1 MREFE
6 IRRLVGRLF
15 YDFTFLLDTNVISEA
30 TRQRPHPNVIARL
43 QQHEGEIAISTTVWH
58 ELLFGCERL
67 PNSKRRNFLERYL
80 NEIVRSTIAIL
91 PYDLEAATWHAIERA
106 RLTSIG
112 KTPSFQDG
120 QIAAV
125 AKVNGLI
132 LVTNNVSDF
141 GDFWDIQVENW
152 FV

>member
-1 MREFE
+1 MRF
-6 IRRLVGRLF
+6 LV
-15 YDFTFLLDTNVISEA
+15 DTNILSEA
-30 TRQRPHPNVIARL
+30 TRQRPHPNVIAKL

-67 PNSKRRNFLERYL
+67 PNSKRRSFLERYL
-80 NEIVRSTIAIL
+80 NEIVRPTITIL
-91 PYDLEAATWHAIERA
+91 PYDLEAATWHALERS

-132 LVTNNVSDF
+132 VVTNNLSDY
-141 GDFWDIQVENW
+141 GDFLDLQVENW
-152 FV
+152 FM